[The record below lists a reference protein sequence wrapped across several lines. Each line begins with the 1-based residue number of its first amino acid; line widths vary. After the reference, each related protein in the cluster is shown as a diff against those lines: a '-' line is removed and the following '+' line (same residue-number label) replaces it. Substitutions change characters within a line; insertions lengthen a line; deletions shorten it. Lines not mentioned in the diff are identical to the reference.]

1 MNKDYTF
8 GAYIKS
14 LVGYPWIDT
23 GVTFDELTTVEV
35 DLEVPELTDGVVWSP
50 FGGGTST
57 VPGSKDLTGVMGGS
71 ANLIFYYGGTGV
83 DIALPITPG
92 RYTFVVDNGVLTF
105 GENTYTVSNWLAGF
119 SLPTFYLEQAKT
131 GPNTFSRSDV
141 GKNIIYSAKFY
152 RYTDNT
158 RTTKNLIAEFL
169 PAIRNSDGKAGMYET
184 VAGVFYTTPY
194 ANQAFYVEATYTPVY
209 SLTINTDPADASV
222 TFDTAVDGATVSG
235 NTITLPSAGSV
246 YYKVEKEG
254 YISKS
259 QTVNVNSEIV
269 KNVVLVK
276 EAEPVPE
283 PTRKIN
289 INYDFPW
296 YIQESPVFMSLYT
309 GFATVAS
316 NITSLP
322 FIDMLDINNAYNY
335 SELLAAGQ
343 YYGVP
348 NAWYGLQDALIYN
361 FREWSPRDE
370 GQTEYYWNGRASA
383 DNFRL
388 MANYIRAKV
397 QIRGQPLS
405 LSTLKR
411 FYETALDGY
420 NYSVENN
427 IEIIESEQH
436 FEIVVQ
442 ATDEIAQALI
452 EMSYT
457 DKFPFGK
464 PVGISY
470 NITYVLAQ
478 GV

>member
-1 MNKDYTF
+1 MNNDYTF
-8 GAYIKS
+8 GVYIKS
-14 LVGYPWIDT
+14 LT
-23 GVTFDELTTVEV
+23 GWPYIKTGIKFDELTTVEV
-35 DLEVPELTDGVVWSP
+35 DLEVPAIEERITRWAP
-50 FGGGTST
+50 FGGGTDFNDT
-57 VPGSKDLTGVMGGS
+57 TGVIVRPGEKR
-71 ANLIFYYGGTGV
+71 FYYGGAGV
-83 DIALPITPG
+83 DLPNNITPG
-92 RYTFVVDNGVLTF
+92 RYTFVIDNGTLTF
-105 GENTYTVSNWLAGF
+105 GDTTLTTRDWQAGF
-119 SLPTFYLEQAKT
+119 QTATFGLSNMIFGDPTWSYYYTDT
-131 GPNTFSRSDV
+131 G
-141 GKNIIYSAKFY
+141 KAIIYSARFY

-169 PAIRNSDGKAGMYET
+169 PAIRNSDGVAGMYET
-184 VAGVFYTTPY
+184 VSGIFYTTAGP
-194 ANQAFYVEATYTPVY
+194 NTSFYVDATYTPVY
-209 SLTINTDPADASV
+209 SLTINTDPADACV

-246 YYKVEKEG
+246 YYTVEKAG

-269 KNVVLVK
+269 KNVVLVE

-296 YIQESPVFMSLYT
+296 YIQNSPVFMSLYT

-322 FIDMLDINNAYNY
+322 FIDMLDINNAHNY

>member
-1 MNKDYTF
+1 MQ
-8 GAYIKS
+8 
-14 LVGYPWIDT
+14 
-23 GVTFDELTTVEV
+23 
-35 DLEVPELTDGVVWSP
+35 
-50 FGGGTST
+50 
-57 VPGSKDLTGVMGGS
+57 M
-71 ANLIFYYGGTGV
+71 
-83 DIALPITPG
+83 
-92 RYTFVVDNGVLTF
+92 
-105 GENTYTVSNWLAGF
+105 
-119 SLPTFYLEQAKT
+119 
-131 GPNTFSRSDV
+131 
-141 GKNIIYSAKFY
+141 
-152 RYTDNT
+152 
-158 RTTKNLIAEFL
+158 
-169 PAIRNSDGKAGMYET
+169 
-184 VAGVFYTTPY
+184 
-194 ANQAFYVEATYTPVY
+194 
-209 SLTINTDPADASV
+209 
-222 TFDTAVDGATVSG
+222 
-235 NTITLPSAGSV
+235 
-246 YYKVEKEG
+246 
-254 YISKS
+254 
-259 QTVNVNSEIV
+259 
-269 KNVVLVK
+269 
-276 EAEPVPE
+276 
-283 PTRKIN
+283 
-289 INYDFPW
+289 NYDFPW
-296 YIQESPVFMSLYT
+296 YIQQSPAFMALYE
-309 GFATVAS
+309 GFYNVATKVS
-316 NITSLP
+316 PIS
-322 FIDMLDINNAYNY
+322 FIDMLDLDNVVSY

-388 MANYIRAKV
+388 MANYIKAKV

-405 LSTLKR
+405 LATLKK